1 MILKPVFII
10 AIVSVFSLFIVFPNV
25 DAAGI
30 DFQYQH
36 KETWKKLG
44 ESSGGEGDMP
54 PMLRGIVIDS
64 NDNLYVIHSNQLI
77 KLTTANEILWTVI
90 FDFNLSGELFLN
102 QNNEIFVVVSDEE
115 IRKYSQFGKLV
126 KTWSIGDF
134 TSLDHSSFIYVDQE
148 EYVYIFE
155 YDPNTAKTQNLATM
169 NTVDTTY
176 MIGTIK
182 KFDLSGNHL
191 KTYEQIGLLKLKD
204 NLGNLY
210 TTEPGKIVKY
220 DVDEKKI
227 SEFGTQEHRGD
238 AGTFFGHAD
247 TIIVDSNGIIFAT
260 GGVYGPINIFD
271 EEGNFSGIGE
281 YGWGSKSYGHPM
293 GIALDSQN
301 NAYVTD
307 HSKNYILVYERIS
320 LESASQNNSSQ
331 TEGGGCLIA
340 TATYGSEMAIE
351 VQQLRELRDNT
362 LLQTESGTSFMSTFN
377 DIYYSFSPTIADMER
392 ENSYFKEAVKLTIT
406 PMISSLSLMENVE
419 SESEVLSIGI
429 SVIMLNLGMYLGV
442 PAVVIVGIRKI
453 THIS

>member
-36 KETWKKLG
+36 KETWKNVG
-44 ESSGGEGDMP
+44 ESTP
-54 PMLRGIVIDS
+54 PMLGGIVIDS
-64 NDNLYVIHSNQLI
+64 NDNLYVIDSNQLK

-115 IRKYSQFGKLV
+115 IRKYSQLGKLV
-126 KTWSIGDF
+126 ETWSIGDF

-169 NTVDTTY
+169 NSGRDSTY

-191 KTYEQIGLLKLKD
+191 KTYEQMGLLKLKD

-227 SEFGTQEHRGD
+227 SEFGTQVHRGD

-260 GGVYGPINIFD
+260 GGLYGPINIFD

-320 LESASQNNSSQ
+320 LEAASQNNSSQ

-362 LLQTESGTSFMSTFN
+362 LLNTDSGKQFMGMFN
-377 DIYYSFSPTIADMER
+377 EIYYSFSPYIADMQR
-392 ENSYFKEAVKLTIT
+392 ENPVFKEAVKVGLTPLLT
-406 PMISSLSLMENVE
+406 SLSILNYVDIDTEQEM
-419 SESEVLSIGI
+419 LGYGIGI
-429 SVIMLNLGMYLGV
+429 IMLNIGMYFV
-442 PAVVIVGIRKI
+442 APAVVIVAIKKRIK
-453 THIS
+453 

>member
-1 MILKPVFII
+1 MFLKIVLKSVFLIT
-10 AIVSVFSLFIVFPNV
+10 IVSVFSLFIVFPTV

-36 KETWKKLG
+36 KETWKNVG
-44 ESSGGEGDMP
+44 ESSP

-64 NDNLYVIHSNQLI
+64 NDNLYVIDSNQLL
-77 KLTTANEILWTVI
+77 KLTTANEILWTVV

-392 ENSYFKEAVKLTIT
+392 ESPVFKEIVKAGLT
-406 PMISSLSLMENVE
+406 PMLSTLAIMENAE
-419 SESEVLSIGI
+419 SESEVLGLGL
-429 SVIMLNLGMYLGV
+429 SVIALNLGMYIAA
-442 PAVVIVGIRKI
+442 PALIAMKVNQQIKSRK
-453 THIS
+453 

>member
-1 MILKPVFII
+1 MKWILKSVFII
-10 AIVSVFSLFIVFPNV
+10 AIVSIFSLFIVFPNV
-25 DAAGI
+25 DADGI

-90 FDFNLSGELFLN
+90 FDFDLSGELFLN

-155 YDPNTAKTQNLATM
+155 YDPSTAKMQNLATM
-169 NTVDTTY
+169 NTIDTTY

-191 KTYEQIGLLKLKD
+191 KTYEQTGLLKLKD
-204 NLGNLY
+204 SLGNLY

-220 DVDEKKI
+220 DVNEKKI
-227 SEFGTQEHRGD
+227 SEYGTQEHRGD

-271 EEGNFSGIGE
+271 NEGNFSGIGE

-442 PAVVIVGIRKI
+442 PAIVVIGIRIIK
-453 THIS
+453 